1 VLRPLLVNIRAHLIR
16 LRDQLDVDPE
26 HLQKANSSLAE
37 ALERF
42 RGRVGLITDSATPDV
57 IWSKVADERAVVY
70 FTLAAQE
77 YRDLAEGFARALCE
91 DLSAW
96 LGLRSRTGDQR
107 PVYLV
112 ADEVASWIPNSFT
125 DFLARGRSAG
135 LRCLAIGQ
143 TRADFRARLG
153 PEGARIINGNAGT
166 IVQFC
171 SKERD
176 EAEAAAQ
183 MAASARMIEHSES
196 AGTSAATGASG
207 EQLVGGHST
216 NNTVNHGE
224 RDKELFPAW
233 GIQGLPTGTCLIS
246 TMAGPVVVTCPEIFG

>member
-1 VLRPLLVNIRAHLIR
+1 LLAGVRSHLLR
-16 LRDQLDVDPE
+16 LRDLLDVDPE

-42 RGRVGLITDSATPDV
+42 RGQVGLITDSATPDV
-57 IWSKVADERAVVY
+57 VWSKVADECAVVY

-96 LGLRSRTGDQR
+96 FGLRSRTGDQR
-107 PVYLV
+107 PVYLI
-112 ADEVASWIPNSFT
+112 ADEVASWIPKSFT

-153 PEGARIINGNAGT
+153 PEGAHIVNGNAGT

-176 EAEAAAQ
+176 EAEAAAK
-183 MAASARMIEHSES
+183 MAAAVRMSERSES
-196 AGTSAATGASG
+196 AGTSAASGGAD
-207 EQLVGGHST
+207 QHLAGGHST
-216 NNTVNHGE
+216 NLTVSLGE
-224 RDKELFPAW
+224 REKDVFPAW
-233 GIQGLPTGTCLIS
+233 GVQGLPTGTCLMC
-246 TMAGPVVVTCPEIFG
+246 TMSGPAVVTCPEIDG